1 MGRGKEIE
9 GVAGSRSIVFEKNV
23 EVCTAQKST
32 QGSFGWRRR
41 RRRKRVKLAD
51 ISTWLCPIDQL
62 RSIGTKFHEEIG
74 KYGACGGVQG
84 RVCSALQ
91 CAHAMGWKGHVHVRT
106 KLTYVSTYVSTRK
119 GSRIWL
125 VARGRPSSY
134 TRRATPWAQDSSLFS
149 DNSRTQKWK
158 ARWILHQK
166 KQTTIGIFSFKVVF
180 QQLAELDQF
189 WIHHVCG

>member
-1 MGRGKEIE
+1 MILNPGEPEDVEFTIQQPQ
-9 GVAGSRSIVFEKNV
+9 VAEVYRNVCGLIDQHNRIRHDDVKFEKNV

-91 CAHAMGWKGHVHVRT
+91 CAHAMGWKGMC
-106 KLTYVSTYVSTRK
+106 
-119 GSRIWL
+119 
-125 VARGRPSSY
+125 AR
-134 TRRATPWAQDSSLFS
+134 L
-149 DNSRTQKWK
+149 
-158 ARWILHQK
+158 
-166 KQTTIGIFSFKVVF
+166 
-180 QQLAELDQF
+180 
-189 WIHHVCG
+189 